1 MGFRIGISMIRSM
14 TYQKTYHKRI
24 SMKKEWQQN
33 MDPAN
38 NQHQLK
44 QTTCNEN
51 QKHCHVGQKD
61 GWLDV
66 ASSNLSMLLLPV
78 NCV

>member
-1 MGFRIGISMIRSM
+1 
-14 TYQKTYHKRI
+14 
-24 SMKKEWQQN
+24 MKKEWQQN

-78 NCV
+78 NCVQNNCLSLPMPFTDYI